1 MYMFE
6 NLGIYNSQ
14 VDSEYDI
21 NKDIEQGAQF
31 KQFGQN
37 MYSANEHTFLQE
49 SSAPE
54 WGSIADAYNGD
65 NSTKKRGIVEGM
77 TMSQNQINFNN
88 MVSQYARDYKTYVST
103 YLNKPQEYLK
113 VRYVKVTANNNGDC
127 LQISQIVVNAFVNG
141 SVINVAPRGT
151 ATASPS
157 WENQTLSRTP
167 IDGTQAARPYPEI
180 YHSVCSQGTFWELDL
195 GQDYPVTEIVYYNR
209 GDCCQSR
216 AVGMNLQLK
225 ANDGTVHQP
234 ITLTADLKQV
244 FNPSGTSYD
253 RLRKAAED
261 ALLIQKNN
269 ILAVAEQIN
278 NDVQLNNATRA
289 ELMNA
294 FNGTQR
300 DIHIK
305 LRDLAAQK
313 NGLHELNNK
322 YDDTTVHG
330 AMETSA
336 LNMNSMYYHVFV
348 YLAIAVTLL
357 AFVFNLMVN
366 PNASVLNATFVLGGL
381 FAVYIISKYFI
392 N

>member
-1 MYMFE
+1 MFE

-54 WGSIADAYNGD
+54 WGSISDASND
-65 NSTKKRGIVEGM
+65 NNSTKKRSLLEGM

-88 MVSQYARDYKTYVST
+88 MVSQYARDYKTYAST
-103 YLNKPQEYLK
+103 FLNKPPEYLN
-113 VRYVKVTANNNGDC
+113 VRYVKVIANNNGDC
-127 LQISQIVVNAFVNG
+127 IQISQIVVNSIVNG
-141 SVINVAPRGT
+141 ASVNVAPRGT
-151 ATASPS
+151 VTASPS
-157 WENQTLSRTP
+157 WENQTQP
-167 IDGTQAARPYPEI
+167 QKAIDGRQAARPYPDI
-180 YHSVCSQGTFWELDL
+180 YHAVCSEGGTFWELDL

-216 AVGMNLQLK
+216 AVGMKLQLK
-225 ANDGTVHQP
+225 ANNGTVHQP

-269 ILAVAEQIN
+269 ILAAAEQIN
-278 NDVQLNNATRA
+278 SDVQLNNTTRA

-294 FNGTQR
+294 FDGTQR
-300 DIHIK
+300 DMHMK

-322 YDDTTVHG
+322 YDDTTVRG
-330 AMETSA
+330 AMETSE
-336 LNMNSMYYHVFV
+336 LNMTSMYYHVFV
-348 YLAIAVTLL
+348 YLAIAATLI

-366 PNASVLNATFVLGGL
+366 PDASVVNATFVLGAL